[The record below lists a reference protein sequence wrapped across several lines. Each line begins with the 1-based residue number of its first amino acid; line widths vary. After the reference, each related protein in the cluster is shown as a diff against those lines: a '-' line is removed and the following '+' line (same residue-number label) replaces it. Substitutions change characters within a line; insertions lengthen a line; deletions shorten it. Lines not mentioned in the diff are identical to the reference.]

1 MDTSSSTVVRAE
13 EFGTLADGAVVHRWT
28 LERDGTRV
36 RVLTYGGIVQSVE
49 VPGRDGVR
57 AQVALGLPDLAGY
70 VAFPGPYLGALVG
83 RYANR
88 IGGARFE
95 LDGRTHRLT
104 RNEGRNHVHGGA
116 RGFDKRVWRA
126 REVAEGV
133 ELSLVSEDG
142 EEGFPGRLTV
152 SAAYTLDEGGALRI
166 AYRATTDAP
175 TVLNLTNHTYWNL
188 AGVDADGG
196 AGTGPGTPAGVDA
209 DTGADATAGARTDP
223 GPEGSGALGQVLR
236 IAAGRITPVD
246 GESLPTGAFL
256 PVDGTRFDFREPRPL
271 GPGYDHNFVLDG
283 PDGADAGPAAELHDP
298 RSGRILTVTTTEPG
312 LQLYTADHF
321 DGRPFGPC
329 AGIALETQHFPDSP
343 NRPGFPSTVL
353 RPGEE
358 FVSTTVYGF
367 GVR

>member
-1 MDTSSSTVVRAE
+1 MDTGSGTALRTE

-57 AQVALGLPDLAGY
+57 AGVALGLPDLAGY
-70 VAFPGPYLGALVG
+70 ETYSGPYFGALVG

-95 LDGRTHRLT
+95 LDGQTHRVT

-116 RGFDKRVWRA
+116 RGFDKRVWQA
-126 REVAEGV
+126 REVTDGV
-133 ELSLVSEDG
+133 RLSLVSEDG

-152 SAAYTLDEGGALRI
+152 SATYTLDAGGALRI

-188 AGVDADGG
+188 AGGDSD
-196 AGTGPGTPAGVDA
+196 
-209 DTGADATAGARTDP
+209 
-223 GPEGSGALGQVLR
+223 SALGQVLR
-236 IAAGRITPVD
+236 IAAGRITPAD
-246 GESLPTGAFL
+246 AESLPTGEFL
-256 PVDGTRFDFREPRPL
+256 PVDGTRFDFRDPKPV
-271 GPGYDHNFVLDG
+271 GAGYDHNFVLDRAG
-283 PDGADAGPAAELHDP
+283 SGPAAELYDAV
-298 RSGRILTVTTTEPG
+298 SGRVLTVTTTEPG
-312 LQLYTADHF
+312 MQLYTADHL

-329 AGIALETQHFPDSP
+329 AGIALETQRFPDSP
-343 NRPGFPSTVL
+343 NRPEFPSTVL

-358 FVSTTVYGF
+358 YVSTTVYGF
-367 GVR
+367 AVR

>member
-1 MDTSSSTVVRAE
+1 MVTGSGTAIHTED
-13 EFGTLADGAVVHRWT
+13 FGTLADGTPVRRWT
-28 LERDGTRV
+28 LERNGTRV

-49 VPGRDGVR
+49 VPDRDGVR
-57 AQVALGLPDLAGY
+57 AGVALGLPDLAGY
-70 VAFPGPYLGALVG
+70 ETFSGPYFGALVG

-95 LDGRTHRLT
+95 LDGHTHRLT
-104 RNEGRNHVHGGA
+104 RNEGRNQVHGGA

-126 REVAEGV
+126 REVADGV

-142 EEGFPGRLTV
+142 EEGFPGRLAV

-188 AGVDADGG
+188 AGDDS
-196 AGTGPGTPAGVDA
+196 
-209 DTGADATAGARTDP
+209 
-223 GPEGSGALGQVLR
+223 GSALGQVLR
-236 IAAGRITPVD
+236 IAAGRITPAD
-246 GESLPTGAFL
+246 AESLPTGEFL
-256 PVDGTRFDFREPRPL
+256 PVDGTRFDFREP
-271 GPGYDHNFVLDG
+271 GPVGAGYDHNFVLDG
-283 PDGADAGPAAELHDP
+283 AGSGPAAELYDAA
-298 RSGRILTVTTTEPG
+298 SGRVLTVTTTEPG

-343 NRPGFPSTVL
+343 NRPAFPSTVL

-367 GVR
+367 TVR

>member
-1 MDTSSSTVVRAE
+1 MNMGSSTVVRAE
-13 EFGTLADGAVVHRWT
+13 EFGGLADGGVVHRWT
-28 LERDGTRV
+28 LERDGVRV
-36 RVLTYGGIVQSVE
+36 RVLTYGGIVQSVAA
-49 VPGRDGVR
+49 PGRDGSR
-57 AQVALGLPDLAGY
+57 AEVALGLPDLAGY
-70 VAFPGPYLGALVG
+70 LAFPGPYFGALVG

-104 RNEGRNHVHGGA
+104 RNEGRNQVHGGA

-126 REVAEGV
+126 REVAGGV

-142 EEGFPGRLTV
+142 EEGFPGRLAV

-188 AGVDADGG
+188 AGVRPDGRADPADGPG
-196 AGTGPGTPAGVDA
+196 AGPAPGAGGD
-209 DTGADATAGARTDP
+209 
-223 GPEGSGALGQVLR
+223 ALGQVLR

-246 GESLPTGAFL
+246 EESLPTGAFL
-256 PVDGTRFDFREPRPL
+256 PVDGTRFDFREPRPV

-283 PDGADAGPAAELHDP
+283 FGADGGGTGGADGAAPAAELYDP
-298 RSGRILTVTTTEPG
+298 GSGRVLTVATTEPG

-358 FVSTTVYGF
+358 FASTTVYGF